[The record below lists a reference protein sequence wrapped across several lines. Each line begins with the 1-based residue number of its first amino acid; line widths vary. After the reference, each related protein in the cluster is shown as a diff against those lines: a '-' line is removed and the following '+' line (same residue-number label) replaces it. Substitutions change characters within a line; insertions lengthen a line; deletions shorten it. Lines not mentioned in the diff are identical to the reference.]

1 MNIISP
7 DIVSVDVSVD
17 TDKHVDNCLDLRFT
31 IYNNDEELHVKQT
44 YIVIYG
50 QAIKTFAIE
59 NCIISSIKHGNNIIL
74 IKFDLYKVASKL
86 NITKI
91 QFSFVTQLGRIDS
104 NIITIN
110 QQV

>member
-1 MNIISP
+1 M
-7 DIVSVDVSVD
+7 VSIDVSID

-50 QAIKTFAIE
+50 QARTTFAIE
-59 NCIISSIKHGNNIIL
+59 NCIISSIKHGNNIIPMQ
-74 IKFDLYKVASKL
+74 FDLRKVASKL

-91 QFSFVTQLGRIDS
+91 QFSFVTQFGRIDS
-104 NIITIN
+104 NIIMIN